1 MTPDAALDNL
11 AFFVAL
17 RLMGPD
23 ARRRLRLTLMRH
35 PDVAAPVDGTVRRLE
50 HLEGLLEGSIQPA
63 TLQDRLD
70 LDRAQRERTA
80 EPFDACFWLA
90 RSAELMSAGF
100 TPVQAMKI
108 VDEVR
113 GRVDPEQAAA
123 AEQEEEE
130 EHAG

>member
-35 PDVAAPVDGTVRRLE
+35 PDVAAPVNGTVRRLE

-70 LDRAQRERTA
+70 LDRAQRERA
-80 EPFDACFWLA
+80 AKPFDACFWLA

-108 VDEVR
+108 VEEVR
-113 GRVDPEQAAA
+113 RKVDPQPDAQPQDKKEDM
-123 AEQEEEE
+123 
-130 EHAG
+130 HAV